1 MTLSQGGAPARQ
13 KAVWGPKRTLAL
25 FAFLVLGLSPSAFAA
40 GHHRTGVRHA
50 SAGRPNS
57 QVKNYKV
64 DGELTR
70 RSANPVNTVTNHKS
84 KVIVELLPGQQLP
97 AEFTQYAKRNG
108 RLGIINGQV
117 LELPDRLIRRMA
129 QHPSVF
135 RLHYDRPATKFNYRT
150 SLTIGTTAIRQSLGL
165 TGAGIGIAVIDSGV
179 ATWHDDL
186 TNHSVWQSARVEV
199 RRLRQRPDDALR

>member
-1 MTLSQGGAPARQ
+1 MTLSQGDAPSRR

-25 FAFLVLGLSPSAFAA
+25 VALLVLGLSPSAFAA
-40 GHHRTGVRHA
+40 GHHRSSARKAV
-50 SAGRPNS
+50 AGRPNS

-97 AEFTQYAKRNG
+97 AEFAQYAKRNG

-117 LELPDRLIRRMA
+117 LELPDRLIRRMS

-135 RLHYDRPATKFNYRT
+135 RLHFDRPAAKFNYRT
-150 SLTIGTTAIRQSLGL
+150 S
-165 TGAGIGIAVIDSGV
+165 
-179 ATWHDDL
+179 
-186 TNHSVWQSARVEV
+186 
-199 RRLRQRPDDALR
+199 